1 MTEVGDNRGR
11 LVEAIDASILQEMQD
26 AFAALAGASLS
37 VCDARGRAV
46 TRPTCHSPLCRAL
59 QDSATGQ
66 AACGRSV
73 EQAAEAAAPADPSES
88 TSASRSSCHIG
99 MDQVVVP
106 IEFEGDHL
114 GSIVVEQPAAQPVA
128 PKRLRSLA
136 REHGLDE
143 AALVQASTETNPP
156 TGRRRETALNC
167 ARMLARTIAH
177 LCHQDAMI
185 RNRVEEL
192 SAVYNLAGM
201 LSGTQDLEAI
211 LKVTP
216 GRVAEVMGVKSCGI
230 RLLDE
235 ATGELVVKAVHN
247 LSDEYLN
254 KGPVVL
260 GENPIDE
267 AAFAGQT
274 IYIADAATDPR
285 TRYPEQ
291 ARREG
296 IVSGLC
302 VALTY
307 RGRAV
312 GVIRVYSSQ
321 PHRFS
326 PFEVS
331 LLRAVASQVAA
342 AIVNARLF
350 AQRQA
355 AERYRRQLDY
365 AGEIQRRMIPAGPP
379 SHERIAL
386 AGVYAPSLEVGGD
399 FYDFIQLPGGNLGVC
414 IADVV
419 GKGVPAALMMAS
431 VRSALR
437 GHAHSIYDLHEI
449 IAQVNQHLCRDTQI
463 SEFATLFYGVFD
475 PDGGRI
481 TYCNAGHEPPLLLR
495 GDDLQRLEAGGMV
508 IGVRPD
514 EVFDKD
520 VVALESG
527 DVLVFYTDGVTEA
540 LNFDGEAFGRER
552 LAASI
557 RRHCGES
564 AQTLAQQVVWDVRRF
579 AGLAPQTDDITV
591 VAAKVG

>member
-1 MTEVGDNRGR
+1 RV
-11 LVEAIDASILQEMQD
+11 
-26 AFAALAGASLS
+26 
-37 VCDARGRAV
+37 
-46 TRPTCHSPLCRAL
+46 
-59 QDSATGQ
+59 
-66 AACGRSV
+66 
-73 EQAAEAAAPADPSES
+73 PAW
-88 TSASRSSCHIG
+88 
-99 MDQVVVP
+99 
-106 IEFEGDHL
+106 
-114 GSIVVEQPAAQPVA
+114 
-128 PKRLRSLA
+128 A
-136 REHGLDE
+136 REYGLDE
-143 AALVQASTETNPP
+143 AVLMQALNQMVPP
-156 TGRRRETALNC
+156 TDQERESALNC
-167 ARMLARTIAH
+167 ARKLARAIAH
-177 LCHQDAMI
+177 LCHQEAMI
-185 RNRVEEL
+185 RHRVEEL

-216 GRVAEVMGVKSCGI
+216 GRVAEVMGVKACGI

-235 ATGELVVKAVHN
+235 ATGELVIKAVHN

-260 GENPIDE
+260 GENPIDV

-307 RGRAV
+307 RGQAV
-312 GVIRVYSSQ
+312 GVIRVYTGQ

-326 PFEVS
+326 SFEMS

-342 AIVNARLF
+342 AIINARLF
-350 AQRQA
+350 AQRQES
-355 AERYRRQLDY
+355 ERYRRQLDY
-365 AGEIQRRMIPAGPP
+365 AGEIQRRMIPADPP

-399 FYDFIQLPGGNLGVC
+399 FYDFIQLPDGNLGVC

-437 GHAHSIYDLHEI
+437 AHAHSIYDLHEI

-475 PDGGRI
+475 AKGGRI

-495 GDDLQRLEAGGMV
+495 GHKLRRLEAGGMV

-514 EVFDKD
+514 ERFAMD
-520 VVALESG
+520 VVSLESG

-540 LNFDGEAFGRER
+540 LNFDGQAFGRER
-552 LAASI
+552 LADSI
-557 RRHCGES
+557 RRYRDEP
-564 AQTLAQQVVWDVRRF
+564 AQTLAQQLLWDVRRF
-579 AGLAPQTDDITV
+579 AGLAPQTDDITIV
-591 VAAKVG
+591 VAKVG